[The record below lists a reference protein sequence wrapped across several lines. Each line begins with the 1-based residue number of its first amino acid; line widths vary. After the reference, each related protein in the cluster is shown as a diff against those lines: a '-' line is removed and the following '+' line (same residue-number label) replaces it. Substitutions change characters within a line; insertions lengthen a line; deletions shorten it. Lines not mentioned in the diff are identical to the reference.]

1 MNENVKAL
9 IAKCWKNEKL
19 SLETG
24 THMIDEIV
32 SFRISGA
39 VEKKEDQFVAPTVS
53 IPWVAA
59 VGLLLEK
66 IGVGG
71 DDAVESLREAIEEAM
86 EQGKDTERNIQD
98 RMGDVES
105 AISMVREN
113 LLEQL
118 PKKRR
123 AGSVI
128 TKDLSVET
136 IETPATETPT
146 YEPYIVLV

>member
-1 MNENVKAL
+1 MNENAKAL
-9 IAKCWKNEKL
+9 LAKCWKNEKL

-66 IGVGG
+66 IGVSS
-71 DDAVESLREAIEEAM
+71 DDAVESLGEAIEEAM
-86 EQGKDTERNIQD
+86 TEGKDTERNIQN
-98 RMGDVES
+98 RMDDVEK
-105 AISMVREN
+105 AITLVREK
-113 LLEQL
+113 LLQQL
-118 PKKRR
+118 PKKKR

-128 TKDLSVET
+128 TKDVVVET
-136 IETPATETPT
+136 IETPATATT
-146 YEPYIVLV
+146 SYEPYVVLV